1 MLVSNFPPIRDFGRF
16 VDVSG
21 WDASDGGVECPT
33 ISGAIAYDQTISGKV
48 YMFVYN
54 QAIHC
59 PILTS
64 HLMCPIQSQMAE
76 VIINDIPKLLEEDPD
91 DKTHAI
97 IVDDPLN
104 LNERLNVPLALK
116 GVTSYFPYRKPKASE
131 YEDEFIPHI
140 DMTSQAP
147 LWEPSETV
155 FAEQ

>member
-1 MLVSNFPPIRDFGRF
+1 MEIDNHVGTTVLGSNFLPIHDFEIS

-104 LNERLNVPLALK
+104 LNETLIIPLSLK
-116 GVTSYFPYRKPKASE
+116 GVTIYFTSRKPKASE
-131 YEDEFIPHI
+131 YEDESIPHV
-140 DMTSQAP
+140 DMTSEAP
-147 LWEPSETV
+147 VW
-155 FAEQ
+155 